1 MRRLLSVWSSS
12 FSHPTRNAKSP
23 RLYSSSQIPPDD
35 LKTKTAAISIVGMGY
50 VGLCT
55 AATFASRGIRTIG
68 IDIDEARIEQIRK
81 GKAPLHEPQLDGML
95 KNAVKK
101 KLLDATNDISSAA
114 ETNTTFLTVGTPS
127 QQNGSIDL
135 SYIKNATE
143 DLGNV
148 LREKRGYHLVVVK
161 STVVPGTTN
170 GTVKRFL
177 EQSSNKTIGSEL
189 GLCANPEFLKEGSA
203 INDALHPDKIV
214 VGSNDKRSATQLTRL
229 YRRFYGSKLPPV
241 ILTSPEAAELVKYA
255 SNAFLATKVSFI
267 NTIANIAQQIPG
279 VDVRTIAETIGLDPR
294 IGGLFL
300 KAGPGYG
307 GSCFHKDLQ
316 ALISYSQNNGYDP
329 ILFRATEETNEQQ
342 ATRVVSMTE
351 TLLGSLSNK
360 RVAVLGLAFKKD
372 TDDIREAASVRIVN
386 QLKKK
391 GAQVVAYD
399 PMAIPNAKKQFA
411 DQIDYTEDPRS
422 ALKGADCAIMM
433 TEWDQFRKLNAKD
446 FQMHMKAP
454 NIVDARRIYDPD
466 TFSDLNYVAIGVG
479 HGRA

>member
-1 MRRLLSVWSSS
+1 M
-12 FSHPTRNAKSP
+12 
-23 RLYSSSQIPPDD
+23 
-35 LKTKTAAISIVGMGY
+35 KTKIRAVSIVGMGY

-68 IDIDEARIEQIRK
+68 IDIDEARVEQIRK
-81 GKAPLHEPQLDGML
+81 GKAPLHEPQLDPML
-95 KNAVKK
+95 KKAVGN
-101 KLLDATNDISSAA
+101 KLLDATSDISVAA
-114 ETNTTFLTVGTPS
+114 ASDVTFLTVGTPS
-127 QQNGSIDL
+127 QKDGSIDL

-177 EQSSNKTIGSEL
+177 EQSSRKNVGSTL
-189 GLCANPEFLKEGSA
+189 GLCANPEFLKEGTA

-214 VGSNDKRSATQLTRL
+214 IGSNDKKSASELTGL

-279 VDVRTIAETIGLDPR
+279 VDVGTIAEAIGLDPR
-294 IGGLFL
+294 IGSLFL

-316 ALISYSQNNGYDP
+316 ALINYSQNNGYDP

-342 ATRVVSMTE
+342 AKRVADMAE

-360 RVAVLGLAFKKD
+360 RVAVLGVAFKKD
-372 TDDIREAASVRIVN
+372 TDDIREASSLRVISW
-386 QLKKK
+386 LKKK
-391 GAQVVAYD
+391 GVHVIAYD
-399 PMAIPNAKKQFA
+399 PMAIPNTRKQLGDLISYA
-411 DQIDYTEDPRS
+411 DNPLS
-422 ALKGADCAIMM
+422 ALKGTDCAVIM
-433 TEWDQFRKLNAKD
+433 TEWEEIRKLKAKD
-446 FQMHMKAP
+446 FQTYMKTP
-454 NIVDARRIYDPD
+454 NIVDARRIYDPKE
-466 TFSDLNYVAIGVG
+466 FSQLNYVAVG
-479 HGRA
+479 LGASRS

>member
-1 MRRLLSVWSSS
+1 
-12 FSHPTRNAKSP
+12 
-23 RLYSSSQIPPDD
+23 
-35 LKTKTAAISIVGMGY
+35 MGY

-68 IDIDEARIEQIRK
+68 IDIDEARVEQIRK
-81 GKAPLHEPQLDGML
+81 GKAPLHEPQLDPML
-95 KNAVKK
+95 KKAVGN
-101 KLLDATNDISSAA
+101 KLLDATSDISVAA
-114 ETNTTFLTVGTPS
+114 ASDVTFLTVGTPS
-127 QQNGSIDL
+127 QKDGSIDL

-177 EQSSNKTIGSEL
+177 EQSSRKNVGSTL
-189 GLCANPEFLKEGSA
+189 GLCANPEFLKEGTA

-214 VGSNDKRSATQLTRL
+214 IGSNDKKSASELTGL

-279 VDVRTIAETIGLDPR
+279 VDVGTIAEAIGLDPR
-294 IGGLFL
+294 IGSLFL

-316 ALISYSQNNGYDP
+316 ALINYSQNNGYDP

-342 ATRVVSMTE
+342 AKRVADMAE

-360 RVAVLGLAFKKD
+360 RVAVLGVAFKKD
-372 TDDIREAASVRIVN
+372 TDDIREASSLRVISW
-386 QLKKK
+386 LKKK
-391 GAQVVAYD
+391 GVHVIAYD
-399 PMAIPNAKKQFA
+399 PMAIPNTRKQLGDLISYA
-411 DQIDYTEDPRS
+411 DNPLS
-422 ALKGADCAIMM
+422 ALKGTDCAVIM
-433 TEWDQFRKLNAKD
+433 TEWEEIRKLKAKD
-446 FQMHMKAP
+446 FQTYMKTP
-454 NIVDARRIYDPD
+454 NIVDARRIYDPKE
-466 TFSDLNYVAIGVG
+466 FSQLNYVAVG
-479 HGRA
+479 LGASRS